1 MKKIFVFMIMMPV
14 LASCILEYS
23 DVRIVNENVLMH
35 YAETRRYE
43 IVDIPLELLET
54 AIEFDAYL
62 SLPDDQKQ
70 ASSMFFGNYKEVE
83 DNMYSISIYDKRASA
98 SMMMEVYTGG
108 KSIWAE
114 KAVWRVNGFHYDGRY
129 LDGVPEED
137 DDVLEDGMELA
148 LVSSADSTWTL
159 KIGERAAVKMKMH
172 PMNEG
177 LYTWTVNAEGEE
189 YGEVAE
195 DLASEFGTVG
205 SFIVRERSDAESQYV
220 YNFYDGQFNVSI
232 FKDGE
237 PHDYC
242 YVTYKYDQQPVYKT
256 SR

>member
-1 MKKIFVFMIMMPV
+1 MMP
-14 LASCILEYS
+14 LMASCILEYS
-23 DVRIVNENVLMH
+23 DVRVVDENVLKQ
-35 YAETRRYE
+35 YADMRRYE
-43 IVDIPLELLET
+43 TVDVPLELME
-54 AIEFDAYL
+54 AMIEFDAYL

-83 DNMYSISIYDKRASA
+83 DNLYSISVYDKSTFA
-98 SMMMEVYTGG
+98 SMMMEVFTGG

-114 KAVWRVNGFHYDGRY
+114 KAVWRVNGFLYDGRY

-172 PMNEG
+172 PVNDG

-189 YGEVAE
+189 SGEVAE
-195 DLASEFGTVG
+195 DMTSEFGTVG
-205 SFIVRERSDAESQYV
+205 SFLVRELYDGDSKYV
-220 YNFYDGQFNVSI
+220 HNFYEGQFNVSI